1 MIGSPHEEIS
11 SSKLLNKK
19 CCTKLNL
26 DGFNSIE
33 ECTKKKGKEKEN
45 RSNTLIRAIYVEA
58 NANPIIR
65 IHRYHFPSTV
75 IFFTQHHPPFM
86 GQILMLGSI
95 TYKSLRQAVAFLRGY
110 ILLFKSSSTLLM
122 HACKAFILHC

>member
-33 ECTKKKGKEKEN
+33 ECTKKKRGKEKEIPAFFPGKN
-45 RSNTLIRAIYVEA
+45 EAI
-58 NANPIIR
+58 
-65 IHRYHFPSTV
+65 H
-75 IFFTQHHPPFM
+75 
-86 GQILMLGSI
+86 
-95 TYKSLRQAVAFLRGY
+95 
-110 ILLFKSSSTLLM
+110 
-122 HACKAFILHC
+122 

>member
-33 ECTKKKGKEKEN
+33 ECTKKKRKGKGK
-45 RSNTLIRAIYVEA
+45 SKQYI
-58 NANPIIR
+58 NPCNLC
-65 IHRYHFPSTV
+65 
-75 IFFTQHHPPFM
+75 
-86 GQILMLGSI
+86 GG
-95 TYKSLRQAVAFLRGY
+95 
-110 ILLFKSSSTLLM
+110 
-122 HACKAFILHC
+122 

>member
-33 ECTKKKGKEKEN
+33 GKGKGK
-45 RSNTLIRAIYVEA
+45 SKQYI
-58 NANPIIR
+58 NPCNLC
-65 IHRYHFPSTV
+65 
-75 IFFTQHHPPFM
+75 
-86 GQILMLGSI
+86 GG
-95 TYKSLRQAVAFLRGY
+95 
-110 ILLFKSSSTLLM
+110 
-122 HACKAFILHC
+122 